1 MFPRLERQHSRV
13 FVCLVAS
20 HRVGGKKTR
29 QERIGSLGSIAWA
42 EPFTVSERVKFWI
55 QLDARFAAIAARR
68 PGLVSIADEQMI
80 RAAINERIPR
90 ASAEDERR
98 LRLVT
103 LIQRDMAAA
112 FDADNA
118 ANAIE
123 EAGRR
128 LLALARGRR
137 DPIAQRAQPP

>member
-1 MFPRLERQHSRV
+1 MFPRLERDTNRV

-20 HRVGGKKTR
+20 HRIDGKKTR

-42 EPFTVSERVKFWI
+42 EPFTVSERVKFWT
-55 QLDARFAAIAARR
+55 QLDARFAAIGARR
-68 PGLVSIADEQMI
+68 PGIVSLADEEMI

-98 LRLVT
+98 LRLVA

-118 ANAIE
+118 ANALE

-137 DPIAQRAQPP
+137 DPVEERTPS